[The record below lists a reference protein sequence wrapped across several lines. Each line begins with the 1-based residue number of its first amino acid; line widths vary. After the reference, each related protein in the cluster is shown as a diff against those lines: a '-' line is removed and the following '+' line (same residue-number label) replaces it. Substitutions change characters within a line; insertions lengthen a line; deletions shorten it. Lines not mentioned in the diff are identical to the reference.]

1 LISRTPDGAFA
12 IVPEYFEYQTTATRS
27 YSSKFVDL
35 FGPPRPSYEPI
46 DVGTAEGRRF
56 ADLAASVQ
64 RVLEDTLVV
73 WVTEFGRMPT
83 FQKGAS
89 GRDHN
94 PKGFTVWLAGA
105 GGWAQ
110 LTGMEPH
117 AALKLL
123 LLAMLLASTAIVL
136 AWTRSVL
143 FAGLF
148 QLALLLNSAA
158 LGYLDVLFL
167 PPLLLTFWALQRERV
182 ALASF
187 CFGLTVMTKFQPAV
201 LAPLLLIHALGPRA
215 RPGDAAAPPAR
226 SRRPLA
232 ALLPALAVF
241 GVTLAIFGL
250 PLLIKLRNVTK
261 DWFLCG
267 GAFNLDWIATWVIRV
282 AVPGWAGPLEPSG
295 LCPMI
300 SEIDP
305 LYMWPSKLLFLAAY
319 VAILVAWW
327 RRPKTYPNL
336 LLFSTLAF
344 LAAWLLSAGMHENH
358 VYVAQVLALLLGW
371 FDRRFVGVAAYWS
384 LAAEVIPSPRR
395 RTPLSIRVWSAQ
407 K

>member
-1 LISRTPDGAFA
+1 MTARTAPWTSALRVLPLVLANVLAVLALPLPG
-12 IVPEYFEYQTTATRS
+12 T
-27 YSSKFVDL
+27 
-35 FGPPRPSYEPI
+35 G
-46 DVGTAEGRRF
+46 DVGQFLRWTIKMQEWGLVEGYH
-56 ADLAASVQ
+56 V
-64 RVLEDTLVV
+64 
-73 WVTEFGRMPT
+73 GN
-83 FQKGAS
+83 
-89 GRDHN
+89 N
-94 PKGFTVWLAGA
+94 PYPPLSPLWLAGA
-105 GGWAQ
+105 GWWARV
-110 LTGMEPH
+110 TGLEPH

-123 LLAMLLASTAIVL
+123 LFVMLVASAGIVL
-136 AWTRSVL
+136 AWTRSLL

-148 QLALLLNSAA
+148 QLALVLNSAA

-167 PPLLLTFWALQRERV
+167 PPLLLTFWALQREHV

-201 LAPLLLIHALGPRA
+201 LAPLLVIHALGPACTPSDGKASPVA
-215 RPGDAAAPPAR
+215 RP
-226 SRRPLA
+226 RRPLA

-241 GVTLAIFGL
+241 GVTLAVFGA
-250 PLLIKLRNVTK
+250 PLLDKLRRVTL

-282 AVPGWAGPLEPSG
+282 AFPGWAGPLEPNG

-305 LYMWPSKLLFLAAY
+305 LWMWPSKLLFLAAF
-319 VAILVAWW
+319 VAILVAYW
-327 RRPKTYPNL
+327 RQPKTYPNL
-336 LLFSTLAF
+336 LLYSTLAF

-384 LAAEVIPSPRR
+384 LAANLNLLLTVGVAGGPVDPARVVAGLDLGLV
-395 RTPLSIRVWSAQ
+395 LSLVNLAAFGLLVARAR
-407 K
+407 KA

>member
-1 LISRTPDGAFA
+1 MTARTAPW
-12 IVPEYFEYQTTATRS
+12 TRALR
-27 YSSKFVDL
+27 VL
-35 FGPPRPSYEPI
+35 PLLLANTLAALALPLPGTG
-46 DVGTAEGRRF
+46 DVGQFLRWTTKMQEWGLVEGYH
-56 ADLAASVQ
+56 V
-64 RVLEDTLVV
+64 
-73 WVTEFGRMPT
+73 GN
-83 FQKGAS
+83 
-89 GRDHN
+89 N
-94 PKGFTVWLAGA
+94 PYPPLSPLWLAGA
-105 GGWAQ
+105 GWWAQ
-110 LTGMEPH
+110 LTGLEPH

-123 LLAMLLASTAIVL
+123 LFVMLVASAAIVL

-148 QLALLLNSAA
+148 QLALVLNSAA

-167 PPLLLTFWALQRERV
+167 PPLLLTFWALKRERV

-187 CFGLTVMTKFQPAV
+187 FFGLTVMTKFQPAV
-201 LAPLLLIHALGPRA
+201 LAPLLVIHALGPPGIPPDGKATPVA
-215 RPGDAAAPPAR
+215 RP
-226 SRRPLA
+226 RRPAA

-241 GVTLAIFGL
+241 GVTLAVFGA
-250 PLLIKLRNVTK
+250 PLLDKLRRVTL

-282 AVPGWAGPLEPSG
+282 AFPSWAGPLEPSG

-305 LYMWPSKLLFLAAY
+305 VYMWPSKLLFLAAFA
-319 VAILVAWW
+319 AILVAYW

-336 LLFSTLAF
+336 LLYSTLAF

-371 FDRRFVGVAAYWS
+371 FDRRFVGVAVYWS
-384 LAAEVIPSPRR
+384 LAANLNLLLTVGVAGGPVDPARVVGGLDLGLV
-395 RTPLSIRVWSAQ
+395 LSLVNLAAFGLLVARAR
-407 K
+407 KA